1 MNRSLPR
8 TLACALGILAMAG
21 TVLAAGPGGAAP
33 AAEPARRAGPGYHQP
48 KVGSCHDLSLRQAMS
63 MSSPTTAV
71 DCDKPHTTK
80 TLVVKRLSGKVDWQ
94 APDIWR
100 GVFGPCAR
108 KAQRALGGN
117 DKARAMS
124 AYGLFSFIPSKRERA
139 RGAKWKRCE
148 LGLWGGRT
156 LQPLPKNL
164 DLGSLPLDDKV
175 AKCLNG
181 PVKGLRVTVC
191 SKAHTYRVTGGF
203 RATGKTYPGERK
215 LARMAIQRCPQLV
228 TTRKWR
234 YEVPFNA
241 DQWRAGW
248 RTTVCFS
255 KTKK

>member
-1 MNRSLPR
+1 MSRATWSL
-8 TLACALGILAMAG
+8 LASLALITTVLTAG
-21 TVLAAGPGGAAP
+21 TGNAAP
-33 AAEPARRAGPGYHQP
+33 AAEPAHRAGPAYHMP
-48 KVGSCHDLSLRQAMS
+48 KVGSCHNLTLRQAMA
-63 MSSPTTAV
+63 MSAPTTAV
-71 DCDKPHTTK
+71 DCDERHTTK
-80 TLVVKRLSGKVDWQ
+80 TLVVKQLSGKVDWN
-94 APDIWR
+94 APDLWR

-108 KAQRALGGN
+108 KANRVLGG

-124 AYGLFSFIPSKRERA
+124 AFGLFSFIPSKRERA

-164 DLGSLPLDDKV
+164 DLGSPPLDDKV

-181 PVKGLRVTVC
+181 PDRSLRVTVC
-191 SKAHTYRVTGGF
+191 AKAHTYRVTGGF
-203 RATGKTYPGERK
+203 RLSGTRYPGEQR
-215 LARMAIQRCPQLV
+215 LAKKAIDRCPKLV

-248 RTTVCFS
+248 RTIVCYS